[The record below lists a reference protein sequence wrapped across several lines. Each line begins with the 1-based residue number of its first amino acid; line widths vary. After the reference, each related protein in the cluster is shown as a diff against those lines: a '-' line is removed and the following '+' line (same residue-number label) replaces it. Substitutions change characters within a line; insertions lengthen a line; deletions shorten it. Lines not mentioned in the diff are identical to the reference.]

1 MFRSISSTA
10 TAAFRIAGTSVRHSS
25 TAKVFVDKNTRVMVQ
40 GFTGKQVSALALEFL
55 LLCCCACLCLMFI
68 FLPHNLFSQGTF
80 HSQQAIDYGTKV
92 VGGTNPKKGMLL
104 SHTCARLFL
113 CSGFH
118 FFLLLMC
125 SWYQAL
131 GPPRLCQRQGY
142 HELHWRQRI
151 GHLRAP
157 SWRRCCHHRG
167 DRG

>member
-55 LLCCCACLCLMFI
+55 LLCSCLYLMFI
-68 FLPHNLFSQGTF
+68 FLPHNLLSQGTF

-92 VGGTNPKKGMLL
+92 VGGTNPKKGTLL

-113 CSGFH
+113 RSGFH
-118 FFLLLMC
+118 FFFAIIVQLVPSTWTSPSLPA
-125 SWYQAL
+125 S
-131 GPPRLCQRQGY
+131 
-142 HELHWRQRI
+142 RI
-151 GHLRAP
+151 P
-157 SWRRCCHHRG
+157 
-167 DRG
+167 